1 MTNSQKLKKEILKN
15 LTDWCFDPLGDL
27 VSSKSLM
34 NRTYQNENS
43 YHFRYYSDDKLNPNW
58 RTEPQTNPAE
68 LTLAD
73 YQEVKEAMINEI
85 FQSPHDWKIEKEND
99 LTVIK
104 HKVGRKNWKSKFSEG
119 FQQGFKENEW
129 KEIENALKG
138 KQQDNYNNCDKD
150 RLIAE
155 INRLKAENEQL
166 KNNQTLTVSERQER
180 LQQNQQKLEQVMS
193 YISVDSKSNN
203 SNNDFPTG
211 WVVGG
216 GILSVVGLMAL
227 VFIRKSRK
235 SKVKK

>member
-15 LTDWCFDPLGDL
+15 LTDLCFDPLGDL

-34 NRTYQNENS
+34 NKTYQNENS

-68 LTLAD
+68 LTPAD

-104 HKVGRKNWKSKFSEG
+104 HKMGRKHWKSKFSEG

-129 KEIENALKG
+129 KEIENVLSN
-138 KQQDNYNNCDKD
+138 QEQKD
-150 RLIAE
+150 SPSSPENPSIPSNQAQEEQPPKE
-155 INRLKAENEQL
+155 IKYMGHIYYRG
-166 KNNQTLTVSERQER
+166 
-180 LQQNQQKLEQVMS
+180 
-193 YISVDSKSNN
+193 SKY
-203 SNNDFPTG
+203 
-211 WVVGG
+211 
-216 GILSVVGLMAL
+216 
-227 VFIRKSRK
+227 
-235 SKVKK
+235 